1 VYLPDPRSQGFLSQR
16 GYDAAMLATVPSLA
30 LPRRPRPG
38 SVLRVGDFALELR
51 KRRLYSRDRCEPL
64 SPMECAVLRALMD
77 RAGDLLER
85 EELLEAVAV
94 QTGRTISSQ
103 CLNVYVHGLRRKL
116 EADPARPRHLITVV
130 GRGHFF
136 QA

>member
-1 VYLPDPRSQGFLSQR
+1 MQHTAVR
-16 GYDAAMLATVPSLA
+16 AAESA
-30 LPRRPRPG
+30 RRPRPG
-38 SVLRVGDFALELR
+38 AVVRVGQFALELR
-51 KRRLYSRDRCEPL
+51 KRRLYARDRCQPL
-64 SPMECAVLRALMD
+64 SPMECAVLRALMNN
-77 RAGDLLER
+77 AGDLLER
-85 EELLEAVAV
+85 DELLRAIASE
-94 QTGRTISSQ
+94 TGRTISSQ

>member
-1 VYLPDPRSQGFLSQR
+1 
-16 GYDAAMLATVPSLA
+16 
-30 LPRRPRPG
+30 
-38 SVLRVGDFALELR
+38 
-51 KRRLYSRDRCEPL
+51 
-64 SPMECAVLRALMD
+64 MECAVLRALMD

-85 EELLEAVAV
+85 EELLQAVAV

-116 EADPARPRHLITVV
+116 EADPGRPRHLITVV